1 MSASFRGTPR
11 GGGGNGG
18 GAKTRKFDDY
28 EEFEGENEGT
38 EAVADIPASGKLAIG
53 VAESAWGFG
62 SNVVQVMT
70 SCVAVMAMI
79 IGAVTIDYTAVPD
92 LVRKF
97 PMYAVIGMGIAG
109 GIQIVLHMNA
119 QPLRAT
125 VDRLK
130 HIQMDF
136 KNGQALQDIKN
147 AITFRSLLFVMA
159 IAGDIVSDAT
169 FVNLFTHNWLVILF
183 WIVFTTGSSTI
194 VMYDGWSRVHQA
206 IEDWKD
212 YRYYHRMFEED

>member
-11 GGGGNGG
+11 GGNS
-18 GAKTRKFDDY
+18 AKKTRKF
-28 EEFEGENEGT
+28 EEDELEENET
-38 EAVADIPASGKLAIG
+38 EDLDAVADIPASGKLAIG
-53 VAESAWGFG
+53 IAESAWGFG

-70 SCVAVMAMI
+70 SCVAIMAMI
-79 IGAVTIDYTAVPD
+79 IGAVTINYTDVPD
-92 LVRKF
+92 LARKF
-97 PMYAVIGMGIAG
+97 PMYAIIGMGIAG